1 MKKPLFVIAALT
13 LAGCA
18 NMPNGGGGGLN
29 VINSL
34 TGQPAQTQPFDLVQL
49 NRTLVPGK
57 TTSDQVLTA
66 MGAPTTRQATG
77 AGEETWQYLRDTG
90 TASASDSGPLSG
102 LTNSLPTQ
110 TRNRVNSSINRNT
123 SQGGYASDIFEFAN
137 GALKGQGGAAGNGP
151 RNVTVRFAKGVV
163 KDFSYQ

>member
-1 MKKPLFVIAALT
+1 MKTPLFFLAALS

-18 NMPNGGGGGLN
+18 NGPSNGGGLN

-66 MGAPTTRQATG
+66 LGAPSTRQTG
-77 AGEETWQYLRDTG
+77 AAGEETWQYLRDTG
-90 TASASDSGPLSG
+90 TASAGGPLTG
-102 LTNSLPTQ
+102 LTNALPTQ
-110 TRNRVNSSINRNT
+110 TRNRVNANINQN
-123 SQGGYASDIFEFAN
+123 SAQGGYASDILELAN
-137 GALKGQGGAAGNGP
+137 GALKGQSGAAAGP
-151 RNVTVRFAKGVV
+151 RNVTVRFSKGVV
-163 KDFSYQ
+163 RDFSYQ